1 MSQSCKPIDCA
12 DILRRNLVAESG
24 IYTIYPQ
31 GEAQSVFCDMETDC
45 GGWTVRTC
53 VNVSFYPVLPSS
65 IQCFSLN
72 NGACDLERDEIG
84 SVSPNQL
91 KRTVLFPNPVNL
103 LHQPN
108 GTNCPWIYDC
118 DQSLCSFR
126 KTKKLIYSKRLF
138 PAQPCPLNGLAF
150 C

>member
-118 DQSLCSFR
+118 DQAFAFFGKQINSFIPKGFFQR
-126 KTKKLIYSKRLF
+126 SRV
-138 PAQPCPLNGLAF
+138 P
-150 C
+150 